1 MQRMVDVVLDMVGFD
16 GTMGHQM
23 NNPPDIFKKI
33 RDWHG
38 QQVEAADRRRL
49 AADPESRARLR
60 SVETASLT
68 VIATVIFGGLALAM
82 IEPLKYA
89 LLSVVLIFFA
99 ALTVRM
105 FEDK

>member
-1 MQRMVDVVLDMVGFD
+1 M
-16 GTMGHQM
+16 MGHQM
-23 NNPPDIFKKI
+23 DSSPDIFKKI
-33 RDWHG
+33 RAWYG
-38 QQVEAADRRRL
+38 QQVEAVNRSRIAADP
-49 AADPESRARLR
+49 DPESRLARRR

-68 VIATVIFGGLALAM
+68 IIATVIFGGLALAM

>member
-1 MQRMVDVVLDMVGFD
+1 LIVLL
-16 GTMGHQM
+16 
-23 NNPPDIFKKI
+23 IFLK
-33 RDWHG
+33 RSGAWYG
-38 QQVEAADRRRL
+38 QQIEAADRRRL
-49 AADPESRARLR
+49 AADPESKARQRR
-60 SVETASLT
+60 SVETSSLT
-68 VIATVIFGGLALAM
+68 IIATVIFGGLALAM

>member
-1 MQRMVDVVLDMVGFD
+1 
-16 GTMGHQM
+16 
-23 NNPPDIFKKI
+23 
-33 RDWHG
+33 
-38 QQVEAADRRRL
+38 
-49 AADPESRARLR
+49 
-60 SVETASLT
+60 
-68 VIATVIFGGLALAM
+68 M